1 MFALAKAYE
10 DRDDYETAWKW
21 YEDKLG
27 ELIEVLEP
35 VEAIEL
41 GRVLVQPRE
50 VGVRA
55 VVGSRARV
63 EQLGSGGPDA
73 GA

>member
-10 DRDDYETAWKW
+10 DRDDYKAAWKW

-35 VEAIEL
+35 VRDQYRSLE
-41 GRVLVQPRE
+41 
-50 VGVRA
+50 
-55 VVGSRARV
+55 
-63 EQLGSGGPDA
+63 
-73 GA
+73 